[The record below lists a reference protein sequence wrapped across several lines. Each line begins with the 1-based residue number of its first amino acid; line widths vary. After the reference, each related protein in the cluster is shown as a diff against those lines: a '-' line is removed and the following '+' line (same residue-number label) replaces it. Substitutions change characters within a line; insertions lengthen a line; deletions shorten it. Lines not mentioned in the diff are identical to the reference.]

1 MSERAQKNQ
10 LHEPAD
16 SDVLNEQAAEATALE
31 QEEQK
36 ARDRERVLALIQ
48 KLIILAGAVAAL
60 WLAWRAFGPQDC
72 NVCGRDRPAETG
84 NVARDMRLETGGQQH
99 P

>member
-1 MSERAQKNQ
+1 MSKRAQENQ
-10 LHEPAD
+10 LHEPAE
-16 SDVLNEQAAEATALE
+16 SDVLKEQASETAPE
-31 QEEQK
+31 QGEHNE
-36 ARDRERVLALIQ
+36 RNRERLLALIQ

-72 NVCGRDRPAETG
+72 NVCGRDRPAESG
-84 NVARDMRLETGGQQH
+84 NVARDMRLETGGPQK